1 MAVKEKTM
9 HPNSFPQNQAPRQK
23 FARHSVVDHQNG
35 GMVAS
40 TFDYPSDWQAHS
52 QVAWNMEHTELPALI
67 HAVTF
72 NPNGLE
78 CFEFLPM
85 QVFFWL
91 EGDFGTVPIGH
102 LSHGLVRMPPRPA
115 PEALANLVI
124 PHLRP
129 EQQDLRVTAVQA
141 VPNLW
146 HAFNDPP
153 PPQGGEGVMA
163 RVEYEVAGRPIEEEF
178 YGVYS
183 WNQQMQ
189 LNWGFARLCCFRAE
203 RGKLDAE
210 RATFW
215 QIAASLRP
223 NPQWQQRHDQ
233 IAQQLLAGF
242 MVRIN
247 ETYARLERERQQS
260 IATLA
265 HSAQLR
271 AARDAQVAESV
282 ARTHRE
288 IGERS
293 QPHMTRQEQFGNLLR
308 DQTLFEDPSSNAG
321 NPHVMQGHAKYVWT
335 DNLGTFYSTDNPA
348 ENPNHDRPGH
358 WVLAT
363 PVR

>member
-1 MAVKEKTM
+1 MY
-9 HPNSFPQNQAPRQK
+9 PNSLPQNQPPRKQ
-23 FARHSVVDHQNG
+23 FAEHRVVDHQND
-35 GMVAS
+35 GMVVSSFAH
-40 TFDYPSDWQAHS
+40 PSDWQAHS
-52 QVAWNMEHTELPALI
+52 QVAWNMEHTEMPARV

-72 NPNGLE
+72 NPDGLE

-91 EGDFGTVPIGH
+91 EGDFGTVPIGQ
-102 LSHGLVRMPPRPA
+102 LGQHGLVRMPPRPA

-124 PHLRP
+124 PYLRR
-129 EQQDLRVTAVQA
+129 EQQNLRVTGVQS

-153 PPQGGEGVMA
+153 PQQGGEGIMA
-163 RVEYEVAGRPIEEEF
+163 RVEYEVAGRAIEEEF

-189 LNWGFARLCCFRAE
+189 LNWGFGRLCCFRAG
-203 RGKLDAE
+203 RGQLDAA
-210 RATFW
+210 RPTFW
-215 QIAASLRP
+215 QIAASLQP

-233 IAQQLLAGF
+233 IAQQLFAGF

-247 ETYARLERERQQS
+247 ATYARFERERQQS

-265 HSAQLR
+265 SSAQFR
-271 AARDAQVAESV
+271 IRQDAQTADSV

-293 QPHMTRQEQFGNLLR
+293 QPQLTRQEQFGYLLR
-308 DQTLFEDPSSNAG
+308 GQTLFEDPSSNAG

-335 DNLGTFYSTDNPA
+335 DNNGTFYSTDTE